1 MATGETTYVNSVREQ
16 LLAGRERL
24 SDVLAGHESEQMLRL
39 LAEVDSALHRIEH
52 GSFGVCEVCAGVVP
66 GEVLMENPLARVCL
80 ECLTPKQQRALEYD
94 LELAAQIQKGLL
106 PPADVAIAGWEI
118 SYLYQPAGMVSG
130 DYCDVIKDDG
140 HLNFIMADVSGK
152 GVAAAML
159 ASNLRAVF
167 RSLIPLRL
175 PVEELM
181 VRANRLFHESALP
194 NQYATLAF
202 GRTSSQGELELANAG
217 HLPVLLAGKSGV
229 TTFES
234 NCKPLGFFSD
244 ERVNVVRAVMSPG
257 DTVVLYTDGV
267 SEASNAEG
275 EEYGVE
281 ALRKLVAEQHPTCC
295 PAKLVQACKQRLA
308 AFRGATERAD
318 DEALMAIQYAP
329 AAAQSAMLGAHSV
342 ESLV

>member
-244 ERVNVVRAVMSPG
+244 ERVHVVRAVMSPG

-267 SEASNAEG
+267 SEASNADG

-281 ALRKLVAEQHPTCC
+281 ALRRLIAEQHPTCC
-295 PAKLVQACKQRLA
+295 PSKLVQACKQRLA

-318 DEALMAIQYAP
+318 DETLMAIQYAP
-329 AAAQSAMLGAHSV
+329 AAVKCAMLGAHSV

>member
-1 MATGETTYVNSVREQ
+1 MAIGETIYVNNVREQ

-24 SDVLAGHESEQMLRL
+24 SDVLADSESEQVLRL
-39 LAEVDSALHRIEH
+39 LNEVDSALHRIEH
-52 GSFGVCEVCAGVVP
+52 GAFGVCEVCQGTV
-66 GEVLMENPLARVCL
+66 EEEELLTNPLARVCL

-106 PPADVAIAGWEI
+106 PPEDVAIAGWEI
-118 SYLYQPAGMVSG
+118 SYHYQPAGMVSG

-175 PVEELM
+175 SVQELM
-181 VRANRLFHESALP
+181 VRANRLFRESALP
-194 NQYATLAF
+194 HQYATLAF
-202 GRTSSQGELELANAG
+202 GRTSNSGELELANAG

-244 ERVNVVRAVMSPG
+244 DNVKVVKAVMSPG

-267 SEASNAEG
+267 SEAANGDG
-275 EEYGVE
+275 EEYGVD
-281 ALRKLVAEQHPTCC
+281 ALRKLIAEQYPACC
-295 PAKLVQACKQRLA
+295 PMTLVKACKQRLA
-308 AFRGATERAD
+308 AFRGAAERAD
-318 DEALMAIQYAP
+318 DETLLAIQYMP
-329 AAAQSAMLGAHSV
+329 AMAGPVRSEARSAG
-342 ESLV
+342 SLV

>member
-1 MATGETTYVNSVREQ
+1 MAIGETIYANNVREQ

-24 SDVLAGHESEQMLRL
+24 SHVLADNENEHVLRL
-39 LAEVDSALHRIEH
+39 LEEVDSTLHRIDH
-52 GSFGVCEVCAGVVP
+52 GAFGVCEICQGSVP
-66 GEVLMENPLARVCL
+66 EEELLTNPLARVCL

-106 PPADVAIAGWEI
+106 PPADIAISGWEI
-118 SYLYQPAGMVSG
+118 SYHYQPAGMVSG

-175 PVEELM
+175 PVAELM
-181 VRANRLFHESALP
+181 VRANRLFRESALP
-194 NQYATLAF
+194 HQYATLAF
-202 GRTSSQGELELANAG
+202 GRTSNRGELEIANAG
-217 HLPVLLAGKSGV
+217 HLPVLLAGKHGV
-229 TTFES
+229 KMFES

-244 ERVNVVRAVMSPG
+244 DKVDVVTTVMSPG

-267 SEASNAEG
+267 SEAANSNG

-281 ALRKLVAEQHPTCC
+281 ALRKLIAEQPPSFY
-295 PAKLVQACKQRLA
+295 PAALVKACKQRVA
-308 AFRGATERAD
+308 AFRGGAEQAD
-318 DEALMAIQYAP
+318 DETLLAIQYAP
-329 AAAQSAMLGAHSV
+329 AMAGSLKSEARSLGSV
-342 ESLV
+342 V

>member
-1 MATGETTYVNSVREQ
+1 
-16 LLAGRERL
+16 
-24 SDVLAGHESEQMLRL
+24 
-39 LAEVDSALHRIEH
+39 
-52 GSFGVCEVCAGVVP
+52 
-66 GEVLMENPLARVCL
+66 MENPLARVCL

-106 PPADVAIAGWEI
+106 PPTDVAIAGWEI

-202 GRTSSQGELELANAG
+202 GRTSNRGELELANAG

-234 NCKPLGFFSD
+234 SCKPLGFFSD
-244 ERVNVVRAVMSPG
+244 EQVHVVRAVVSPG
-257 DTVVLYTDGV
+257 DTVVLYTDGI

-281 ALRKLVAEQHPTCC
+281 ALRKLIAEQHPTCC

-308 AFRGATERAD
+308 AFRGSAERAD
-318 DEALMAIQYAP
+318 DETLLAIQYAP
-329 AAAQSAMLGAHSV
+329 A
-342 ESLV
+342 